1 MFGCTC
7 GNNEKKY
14 MAINNKIN
22 IIPPFGRANKQM
34 IMEHQNKIKMFRGI
48 CIMMLILLFPAF
60 NLSLNAQNVTISP
73 TSGKLLA
80 AQTYD
85 GEAGSNLGWSSM
97 WRHNQLALTMTV
109 ADDGMLSEGGQL
121 RNPAGNI
128 YLNGANYVIAGGQ
141 EPDSYININLPKG
154 YRITGYKMVLLNNL
168 NGQTVQGLDVGTNV
182 TKTVYET
189 SSNFDYNNYLAKTNT
204 MARTDQTTE
213 FVIQRTSMSETDM
226 TNNLYFRIHHVGED
240 YYAVTIKSLEIYFT
254 AEGTFDANVIPPSA
268 GELSSTGKNAVYS
281 PFTTGKLN
289 LGKITKNSAGNY
301 SYSYKNVT
309 DLTASNVLYEAS
321 AGASGTVVDGAGGIT
336 SLMVGNKLYY
346 GLKDNTYFAESP
358 TTMKT
363 ALGNSVPVGYRIVG
377 AKINYSYGT
386 AQSAGTAQ
394 YPTGYFYITYV
405 SGSTTY
411 YFNTSNSFT
420 TTPVKWKITSDGYIY
435 SGTNYLK
442 SDGSTTTAA
451 ADATRFSISTNNRI
465 YYTDN
470 RTNYYLV
477 YSGMSR
483 FSRYTNGAAT
493 WTAETQTATY
503 TAFTPH
509 DYTLTVYDKTGQTAV
524 QTVNVT
530 SGTADGTVE
539 LTGLNNDAVK
549 FVISGVSDGQALVT
563 VDLELQAL
571 NPYINS
577 LDVVCHDHDK
587 TPGKTLTQQ
596 FTADDFAVAG
606 GTFFFY
612 VPEGFTAT
620 DCSFTFENLKSNYG
634 DNTYYGNTTSTHNS
648 RYYFVNSYYYNHNP
662 QQYSTDPNADYTTKI
677 MTEMCGNVPFTFSN
691 IDAVNAGS
699 APELLEYQFSES
711 AYTSQ
716 TPAGTLNTDNAIIA
730 LGANDQCYLFT
741 ADETRYNIAPT
752 TATEHRSYAYYLMDI
767 TLETKNYGASLAWT
781 KVYDSTCYNKNGSDA
796 EDAMYGVKVTATD
809 TETGA
814 LVDGYL
820 TAKQI
825 SNAINDA
832 TKGLGSTGAPTT
844 ADQILYVD
852 ASDLYSL
859 IVETQSGQTED
870 DLTTLKNTLAPN
882 SLFYL
887 PTRANYAKENYA
899 KKTAS
904 NSFIACGN
912 IVITDRKP
920 FFAPFDITVPATFSA
935 VYNREITVPANG
947 KVASATIMLPF
958 TISTDENGRHTSNE
972 CTFTLNKLQET
983 NCLSIDQA
991 VDASATN
998 FSANAHF
1005 VPISGVAAA
1014 NTPYMVKVETA
1025 PGDATLS
1032 FVISQTGSDIIAT
1045 PAMTNYVF
1053 TGETGTGTIQGG
1065 SYTFTNN
1072 ATYAGKKFTSPQS
1085 QNIFYFAKNM
1095 YLCSR
1100 NLRPQLDLFAYPFRA
1115 YFTYTGPNNA
1125 KFNSMDVVFGEND
1138 DVTTGITN
1146 LEGKPDM
1153 AISTG
1158 KGTVTV
1164 TSSVD
1169 KTVILYGVN
1178 GMKVNE
1184 TSLKAGETRT
1194 IILPAGI
1201 YTVNGVKIIVK

>member
-1 MFGCTC
+1 MEQRNPIRSFRCI
-7 GNNEKKY
+7 Y
-14 MAINNKIN
+14 I
-22 IIPPFGRANKQM
+22 M
-34 IMEHQNKIKMFRGI
+34 I
-48 CIMMLILLFPAF
+48 LILLLSAF
-60 NLSLNAQNVTISP
+60 NIPLNAQNVTISP
-73 TSGKLLA
+73 SSGKLLA

-85 GEAGSNLGWSSM
+85 GEAGAALGWSAM
-97 WRHNQLALTMTV
+97 WRHNQLPLTLTV
-109 ADDGMLSEGGQL
+109 ADDGLLSEGGQL

-154 YRITGYKMVLLNNL
+154 YRITGYKMVLLNNA
-168 NGQTVQGLDVGTNV
+168 NSTTIQGLNTGSV

-189 SSNFDYNNYLAKTNT
+189 SSNFDYTTPLAQTSQMGGTN
-204 MARTDQTTE
+204 QTTTYE
-213 FVIQRTSMSETDM
+213 IKRTSMSETDM
-226 TNNLYFRIHHVGED
+226 TNNLYFRIHHTGTNA
-240 YYAVTIKSLEIYFT
+240 YYAVTIKSIEIYFT
-254 AEGTFDANVIPPSA
+254 AEGTFDANVMSPSA
-268 GELSSTGKNAVYS
+268 GDLNSVGKNAVYS

-289 LGKITKNSAGNY
+289 LGKITKNAAGNY

-309 DLTASNVLYEAS
+309 DLTASNILYEAS
-321 AGASGTVVDGAGGIT
+321 AGSTGTVVDGAGGIT

-363 ALGNSVPVGYRIVG
+363 ALGNSVPIGYRIVG

-394 YPTGYFYITYV
+394 YQTGYFYITYV
-405 SGSTTY
+405 SGGTTY
-411 YFNTSNSFT
+411 YFNTSNDFT

-435 SGTNYLK
+435 SDTNYLT
-442 SDGSTTTAA
+442 SDGTTSTSVS
-451 ADATRFSISTNNRI
+451 DATRFSIDSSNRI
-465 YYTDN
+465 YYTN
-470 RTNYYLV
+470 GRTNYYLV
-477 YSGMSR
+477 YGGINS
-483 FSRYTNGAAT
+483 FSRYTYGAAT

-509 DYTLTVYDKTGQTAV
+509 DYTLTVYDKTGQTV
-524 QTVNVT
+524 LQTVNVT
-530 SGTADGTVE
+530 SGTADGTVV
-539 LTGLNNDAVK
+539 LSGLNNDAVK
-549 FVISGVSDGQALVT
+549 FAISGVSDGQALVT
-563 VDLELQAL
+563 VDLELQSL
-571 NPYINS
+571 DPYINS

-587 TPGKTLTQQ
+587 TAGKTMTQQ

-606 GTFFFY
+606 GSFYFY
-612 VPEGFTAT
+612 VPEGFTTT

-648 RYYFVNSYYYNHNP
+648 RYYFVNSAYYDANP
-662 QQYSTDPNADYTTKI
+662 QQYNTDPNADYTTKI
-677 MTEMCGNVPFTFSN
+677 LTEKCGNTPFNFSN
-691 IDAVNAGS
+691 IDAVNAGT
-699 APELLEYQFSES
+699 ADELLEYQFSES
-711 AYTSQ
+711 AYGTQ

-730 LGANDQCYLFT
+730 LDANKKCYLFT
-741 ADETRYNIAPT
+741 CDETRYHIAPT

-767 TLETKNYGASLAWT
+767 TLETKNYGASLTWT
-781 KVYDSTCYNKNGSDA
+781 KVYDNTCYNKNGNDA

-809 TETGA
+809 TETGN

-859 IVETQSGQTED
+859 IVETQNGSTDD

-882 SLFYL
+882 CLFYL

-958 TISTDENGRHTSNE
+958 TISTDENGRHTSDA

-991 VDASATN
+991 VDASAKN
-998 FSANAHF
+998 YSANVHF

-1014 NTPYMVKVETA
+1014 NTPYMVNVETA

-1045 PAMTNYVF
+1045 PVTTDYIF
-1053 TGETGTGTIQGG
+1053 TGETGTGTIQDG

-1072 ATYAGKKFTSPQS
+1072 ATYAGKKFTDPQS
-1085 QNIFYFAKNM
+1085 LNIFYFAKNM
-1095 YLCSR
+1095 YLSSK
-1100 NLRPQLDLFAYPFRA
+1100 NLRANLDLFVYPFRA
-1115 YFTYTGPNNA
+1115 YFTYTGPNSA
-1125 KFNSMDVVFGEND
+1125 KLNNMDVVYGEND
-1138 DVTTGITN
+1138 DTSTGITN
-1146 LEGKPDM
+1146 IDEKPDM
-1153 AISTG
+1153 SICSG
-1158 KGTVTV
+1158 HGTVTF

-1169 KTVILYGVN
+1169 RTVSLYGLS
-1178 GMKVNE
+1178 GMKVMQV
-1184 TSLKAGETRT
+1184 SLRNGEPRT
-1194 IILPAGI
+1194 VSIPAGI